1 MSTIAVEM
9 ENLQADVKAIHD
21 RMLVERDVAD
31 YWYKRCMEAE
41 ENNTKIAR
49 QLYDALNNRLS
60 GDESK

>member
-31 YWYKRCMEAE
+31 YWYQRCLIAEA
-41 ENNTKIAR
+41 K
-49 QLYDALNNRLS
+49 YDEVINQRKS
-60 GDESK
+60 